1 VTAARL
7 AARCVELL
15 DGVGGPIA
23 VSAPPDVA
31 AELAARVAVAPDD
44 APDVPISGAVYVL
57 LGTRI
62 DEPAR
67 AAAWDTLGARL
78 ASGAP
83 VVVVDHNQ
91 PRTLARRALGMLAL
105 AARGLPPERARHPV
119 AREVN
124 GHGFAI
130 ERLRLEDGE
139 RVQIVLARRR

>member
-1 VTAARL
+1 MTAARL

-23 VSAPPDVA
+23 VSAPPEVASAVA
-31 AELAARVAVAPDD
+31 AQ
-44 APDVPISGAVYVL
+44 VPIAHDGAVVGAVCVL

-62 DEPAR
+62 DESAR
-67 AAAWDTLGARL
+67 AAAWDALAARL

-91 PRTLARRALGMLAL
+91 PRTLARRAIGVLAL
-105 AARGLPPERARHPV
+105 AARGLSPKRARYPV

-124 GHGFAI
+124 AHGFTI

-139 RVQIVLARRR
+139 RVQLVLARRR

>member
-23 VSAPPDVA
+23 VSAPPDVTA
-31 AELAARVAVAPDD
+31 ALAARVPIAHDGAVA
-44 APDVPISGAVYVL
+44 GAVYVL
-57 LGTRI
+57 LRTRI

-67 AAAWDTLGARL
+67 AAAWDALAARL

-91 PRTLARRALGMLAL
+91 PRTLARRAIGVLAL
-105 AARGLPPERARHPV
+105 AARGLSPKRARYPV

-124 GHGFAI
+124 AHGFTI
-130 ERLRLEDGE
+130 ERLRLADGE